1 MRIFRSR
8 FLSKCLRSSTEGD
21 YGDKLRI
28 PEIAVGKRSRLLVL
42 VTTLLVLLGL
52 VFGRYL
58 WAHWHYR
65 EARRAWELRDFAGA
79 QQHLTQYLKVW
90 PQNSAIH
97 LEAARAARKAG
108 DFNEAEQLL
117 LRCLD
122 LDGEGGAVLVEQLLI
137 HVQRGHLA
145 DVESRLVS
153 PVLHYHPDSVLILEV
168 LTLAYIQNYQLFNAQ
183 ESLARWL
190 CREPD
195 RLEAWLLQAQGFQKV
210 QNPGKAQ

>member
-28 PEIAVGKRSRLLVL
+28 PGIAVARRSRLLVL

-58 WAHWHYR
+58 WAHWHYQ
-65 EARRAWELRDFAGA
+65 EAKKAWELRDFTGA
-79 QQHLTQYLKVW
+79 HQHLTQYLKVW
-90 PQNSAIH
+90 PQNSAVH

-108 DFNEAEQLL
+108 DFDEAERLL

-122 LDGEGGAVLVEQLLI
+122 LGGDAGAVLVEQLLI

-145 DVESRLVS
+145 DVE
-153 PVLHYHPDSVLILEV
+153 P
-168 LTLAYIQNYQLFNAQ
+168 QL
-183 ESLARWL
+183 
-190 CREPD
+190 
-195 RLEAWLLQAQGFQKV
+195 
-210 QNPGKAQ
+210 